1 MAGIERIVVGHRK
14 GSRKIQLLADQ
25 FGINCVFVRDCM
37 AGCGYPVAFA
47 SGGIAAVVDRDAEV
61 ICEECKE
68 LYYGDIM
75 REL

>member
-1 MAGIERIVVGHRK
+1 MAGLERIVVGHRK
-14 GSRKIQLLADQ
+14 GSRKVQMLADQ
-25 FGINCVFVRDCM
+25 FGIHCVAVRDCM
-37 AGCGYPVAFA
+37 AGCGYPVYFA

-68 LYYGDIM
+68 RYYADLL